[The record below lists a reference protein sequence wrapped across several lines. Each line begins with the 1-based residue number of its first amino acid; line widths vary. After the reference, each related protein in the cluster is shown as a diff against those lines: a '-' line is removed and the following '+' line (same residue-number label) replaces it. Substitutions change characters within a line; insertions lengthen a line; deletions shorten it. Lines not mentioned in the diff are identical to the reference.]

1 MTKSIYDEY
10 TEFIPGI
17 ILDEVKEECK
27 EKRLDNIKVRAILE
41 GVKTA
46 YENAKISPGEAIG
59 TITAESF
66 GEPGTQMTL
75 DYFHF
80 AGVAEMNVTLG
91 LPRLIELFDA
101 RQNPTTPRMEIFIKS
116 KYNKDPKKVRQV
128 ASKIKEYKLKE
139 IALEFSIN
147 LAKITVEIKLDTK
160 KVKEVGTNYD
170 IIAKAII
177 QDLKGA
183 QVSKEGETIVIKPK
197 TSESLLREVFRIKEK
212 VKDTIVSG
220 VKGVTHVLPI
230 KRDNEFIIL
239 CAGTNLAEVLKLEEV
254 DDKRTISNDIMEI
267 NKVFGIEA
275 ARQSIIRESLKV
287 IEGQG
292 LDIDMRHIMLLADV
306 MTSTG
311 RIRGVSRGGI
321 SGEKESVLARASF
334 ETPIKHL
341 INASLIGEKDE
352 LNSVIENVILN
363 QPVPLGTG
371 LPKLVV
377 KMEKKK

>member
-1 MTKSIYDEY
+1 MFNADLPKKLEQ
-10 TEFIPGI
+10 EA
-17 ILDEVKEECK
+17 LDLSKEARIGDKKKEVIKRVKEE
-27 EKRLDNIKVRAILE
+27 
-41 GVKTA
+41 
-46 YENAKISPGEAIG
+46 YENAKINPGEAIG

-101 RQNPTTPRMEIFIKS
+101 RQSPTTPRMEIYIKN
-116 KYNKDPKKVRQV
+116 KYNKDTKKVRQIATKV
-128 ASKIKEYKLKE
+128 KESKLKE
-139 IALEFSIN
+139 ITLEFNIN
-147 LAKITVEIKLDTK
+147 LAKVSVEIKLDTK
-160 KVKEVGTNYD
+160 KLKEVGTNYE
-170 IIAKAII
+170 IIAKAIA
-177 QDLKGA
+177 QDFKGV
-183 QVSKEGETIVIKPK
+183 QVAKEGDTIIIKPK
-197 TSESLLREVFRIKEK
+197 ATESTLREVYRIKEK

-220 VKGVTHVLPI
+220 IKGITHVLPI
-230 KRDNEFIIL
+230 KRDNEFIII
-239 CAGTNLAEVLKLEEV
+239 CAGTNLSEVLKLEEI

-267 NKVFGIEA
+267 QKVFGIEA
-275 ARQSIIRESLKV
+275 GRQAIIIESLKV

-292 LDIDMRHIMLLADV
+292 LDIDIRHIMLLADC

-334 ETPIKHL
+334 ETPVKHL
-341 INASLIGEKDE
+341 INASLIGERDE
-352 LNSVIENVILN
+352 LNSVIENVIIN

>member
-27 EKRLDNIKVRAILE
+27 EKRLDNAKVRAILE

-46 YENAKISPGEAIG
+46 YENAKINPGEAIG

-101 RQNPTTPRMEIFIKS
+101 RQNPTTPRMEIFIKN

-139 IALEFSIN
+139 VALEFSIN
-147 LAKITVEIKLDTK
+147 LAKITVEIKLDAK